1 MLMVANIVYLA
12 VFTVILAAGQVLFKK
27 VGLTIAGLPLAS
39 GLRGALCAPLLYG
52 ALALYGLATLMW
64 VWILSRVPLSQA
76 YPWVAFGTVLVSLLG
91 WCVFG
96 ERLVPTF
103 WIGMMLIVAGLL
115 VIQYSSQSI

>member
-1 MLMVANIVYLA
+1 MVTNIIYLA

-27 VGLTIAGLPLAS
+27 VGLTIAGLSLTG
-39 GLRGALCAPLLYG
+39 GLRRALCDPLLYG
-52 ALALYGLATLMW
+52 ALALYGFATLMW

-96 ERLVPTF
+96 ERLEPTF
-103 WIGMMLIVAGLL
+103 WVGMMLILAGLL
-115 VIQYSSQSI
+115 VIQYSN

>member
-1 MLMVANIVYLA
+1 MGANIVYLT